1 MSQYC
6 FILHLYCF
14 NFNVLADIRCLCS
27 SMAVLK
33 PLAFILYLVF
43 SSNFNLVL
51 PFPHHPLNQS
61 SILLSSFLKIVI
73 SFSILRFRNGS
84 FLFMVRSV
92 LTQSFSQTNNAPAL
106 PTYLRSD
113 KFLIEI
119 HFSTSF
125 TSFTSLVTKFTS
137 LLCRVEISPFTPS
150 CIISIRRW

>member
-1 MSQYC
+1 MFLYGSVEAFSFY
-6 FILHLYCF
+6 FIFGFQFKFPFGTAISHHL
-14 NFNVLADIRCLCS
+14 
-27 SMAVLK
+27 
-33 PLAFILYLVF
+33 
-43 SSNFNLVL
+43 
-51 PFPHHPLNQS
+51 LNQS

-125 TSFTSLVTKFTS
+125 TSFTRLVTKFTS
-137 LLCRVEISPFTPS
+137 LLRRVEISPFAPS